1 MLLLYCLLFII
12 FDRKIKGEGRKK
24 FREKK
29 DTSNSKNFANQIY
42 LKIFICTSCEQ
53 NYVII

>member
-24 FREKK
+24 NLEKK
-29 DTSNSKNFANQIY
+29 RTLQI
-42 LKIFICTSCEQ
+42 LKILQIKFI
-53 NYVII
+53 